1 MAYCKLIRKFHENQN
16 KVFHE
21 LIKMDH
27 EALFMAN
34 FTADLGK
41 FTDYYSS
48 SLKLSENMSFSGDF
62 RGIINS
68 LKFA

>member
-1 MAYCKLIRKFHENQN
+1 
-16 KVFHE
+16 
-21 LIKMDH
+21 MDH
-27 EALFMAN
+27 EALFMVN